1 MGKVLLTKSGRAK
14 TERYINHV
22 KRMRAHVSAIEDST
36 DDGELGVDLV
46 IADMESRD
54 LKKGDTYSTVM
65 NITDKKKTEH
75 ALVLQE
81 GRDFTAADDITD
93 MNFET
98 FISKLPDGTLSAL
111 IRIEG
116 DPRTHEVSG
125 TSEDISAKTREIIA
139 RLMED

>member
-1 MGKVLLTKSGRAK
+1 MGKVLLTKTGRSK
-14 TERYINHV
+14 IDRYINHV

-36 DDGELGVDLV
+36 DDGELGIELV
-46 IADMESRD
+46 ISDMESKD

-65 NITDKKKTEH
+65 NITDKKTTEH
-75 ALVLQE
+75 ALVLHE

-98 FISKLPDGTLSAL
+98 FIDKLPDGTLLAT

-116 DPRTHEVSG
+116 DPRVHEVRGGSA
-125 TSEDISAKTREIIA
+125 DIAGEVQSIIS